1 MNFNFTIFLV
11 CVLTTTLYMMSTM
24 SLSVKLVGIK
34 TRKMAATYSVYN
46 IFFLV
51 TRLATTLQAPL
62 LSKQIETSIITG
74 QEPQIRIFYLV
85 IIMSTV
91 GSIVG
96 ALFIPTVYRF
106 MISAVEKAHLQNS
119 IFSIFYKVSPLKVH
133 SHFKKSIKWPD
144 EKNLKDLFNLKNL
157 PLGFVSLNLIISC
170 LQSVSVLSCLYAG
183 YLNPSLRSTCLSLN
197 GFIIGLSTL
206 LSLLFTEPHLSILA
220 DKVAFQGEDESYF
233 KRYLSL
239 VVVARVLGTT
249 LGFLLLVPLSYAV
262 VFLAKNVF

>member
-11 CVLTTTLYMMSTM
+11 CVLTTTLYVMSSL

-46 IFFLV
+46 IFLLI

-62 LSKQIETSIITG
+62 LSKHVETSILLG
-74 QEPQIRIFYLV
+74 QEPQTWIFYLV
-85 IIMSTV
+85 IMISTL
-91 GSIVG
+91 GSIIG
-96 ALFIPTVYRF
+96 ALLIPTVYRF
-106 MISAVEKAHLQNS
+106 MTLAVEKAHLQNS
-119 IFSIFYKVSPLKVH
+119 IFSIFYRLSPLKVYA
-133 SHFKKSIKWPD
+133 HFKKSIKWPD
-144 EKNLKDLFNLKNL
+144 QKNMEDLFNLKNL
-157 PLGFVSLNLIISC
+157 PLGIISLNLIISC

-183 YLNPSLRSTCLSLN
+183 YLNPALRSTCLSLN

-206 LSLLFTEPHLSILA
+206 LSLLLTEPHLSILA
-220 DKVAFQGEDESYF
+220 DKVAFQGADESYF

-239 VVVARVLGTT
+239 VIAARVLGTT
-249 LGFLLLVPLSYAV
+249 LGFFFLVPLSHVV